1 MHVFQRS
8 AVQVADLATDEEEIS
23 EQRVNLPAVRFG
35 VVFEQDHVMIERAKP
50 FEDVRLR
57 TLGIDFHDMRLGQ
70 NAWRLGLDLHKRRR
84 RRYRR
89 PGTRQDG

>member
-1 MHVFQRS
+1 M
-8 AVQVADLATDEEEIS
+8 ADLAADEEEIA

-35 VVFEQDHVMIERAKP
+35 VVFEQDHVTIERAKP
-50 FEDVRLR
+50 FEDVHLR

-84 RRYRR
+84 LLADIVEARFAAIVAA
-89 PGTRQDG
+89 D